1 MTSRKSLR
9 LFCSHGATLFYIALH
24 PGCTS
29 QDLTDAF
36 VVTKRTIWGLIGD
49 LKDAGLINIRKE
61 GRVNHYTIRE
71 DAPFPDPVLSH
82 TTLGNVFR
90 VALCLSDSIDA

>member
-9 LFCSHGATLFYIALH
+9 LFCSHGAALFYIALH

-29 QDLTDAF
+29 QDLTNVF

-49 LKDAGLINIRKE
+49 LKDASLINIRKE
-61 GRVNHYTIRE
+61 GRVNHYTIKE

-82 TTLGNVFR
+82 TTLGHVFR
-90 VALCLSDSIDA
+90 VLSA

>member
-9 LFCSHGATLFYIALH
+9 LFCSHGAALFYIALH

-29 QDLTDAF
+29 RDLTDAF
-36 VVTKRTIWGLIGD
+36 VVTKRTIWGLIGG
-49 LKDAGLINIRKE
+49 LTDAGLLNILKE
-61 GRVNHYTIRE
+61 GRVNHYTIKE

-82 TTLGNVFR
+82 TTLGHVFR
-90 VALCLSDSIDA
+90 MLSA

>member
-9 LFCSHGATLFYIALH
+9 LFCSHGAALFYIALH

-29 QDLTDAF
+29 RDLAAVF
-36 VVTKRTIWGLIGD
+36 VVTQRTIWGLIGA
-49 LKDAGLINIRKE
+49 LKDASLINIRTE
-61 GRVNHYTIRE
+61 GRVNHYTIKE

-82 TTLGNVFR
+82 ATLGHFFR
-90 VALCLSDSIDA
+90 VLSA

>member
-1 MTSRKSLR
+1 MTSRKTMR
-9 LFCSHGATLFYIALH
+9 LFCSHGAALFYIALH
-24 PGCTS
+24 QDCTS
-29 QDLTDAF
+29 QDLTAAF

-61 GRVNHYTIRE
+61 GRVNHYTIKE

-82 TTLGNVFR
+82 ATLGHVFR
-90 VALCLSDSIDA
+90 LFSA

>member
-9 LFCSHGATLFYIALH
+9 LFCSHGAALFYIALH

-61 GRVNHYTIRE
+61 GRVNHYTIKE

-82 TTLGNVFR
+82 ATLGHVFR
-90 VALCLSDSIDA
+90 VLSA

>member
-9 LFCSHGATLFYIALH
+9 LFCSHGAALFYIALH

-29 QDLTDAF
+29 RDLTDAF
-36 VVTKRTIWGLIGD
+36 VVTKRTIWGLIGG
-49 LKDAGLINIRKE
+49 LKDASLINIRKK
-61 GRVNHYTIRE
+61 GRVNHYTIKE

-82 TTLGNVFR
+82 TTLGHVFR
-90 VALCLSDSIDA
+90 MLSA

>member
-1 MTSRKSLR
+1 MASRKSLR
-9 LFCSHGATLFYIALH
+9 LFCSHGAAVFYIALH

-29 QDLTDAF
+29 RDLADVF
-36 VVTKRTIWGLIGD
+36 VVTQRTVWGLIGD
-49 LKDAGLINIRKE
+49 LKDARLINIRKE
-61 GRVNHYTIRE
+61 GRVNHYTIKE

-82 TTLGNVFR
+82 TTLGHVFR